1 MKHIKVFEQ
10 FKKPKGT
17 GDETFWEKTI
27 NGKKVRITLD
37 DVIKQTK
44 KSFFIVDPNKLKDL
58 LIDVK
63 RDPKRIN
70 NADLSYPIVLA
81 KKDGK
86 YHSIIDGQHRVV
98 KALNDKKELRAYIL
112 DLDNSP
118 SIYSKFF

>member
-27 NGKKVRITLD
+27 NGKKVKITLD
-37 DVIKQTK
+37 DVIDKAIK
-44 KSFFIVDPNKLKDL
+44 PFIIVDPTKLKDL
-58 LIDVK
+58 LIDVE
-63 RDPKRIN
+63 RDPKRVN
-70 NADLSYPIVLA
+70 NADLNYPIVLS

-86 YHSIIDGQHRVV
+86 YHSIIDGHHRVV
-98 KALNDKKELRAYIL
+98 KALNDKKGLKAYIL